1 MITLAHCRTGIAL
14 AALLATGAVY
24 ANTMTKTEF
33 NAAKGRIEATA
44 KADNA
49 ACKESSGN
57 AADVCRERASG
68 KEKVARAEL
77 DYRHT
82 GKVGDRDK
90 LAVVTADAAYA
101 TAKEGCD
108 DRAGQAKDVCIA
120 EAKATHTKALADA
133 KLNRQ
138 VGAARSD
145 AADEKRAANYKLAAE
160 KCDSLAGDAK
170 ASCVVDAKAR
180 FGKS

>member
-1 MITLAHCRTGIAL
+1 MITLTHCRTGIAL
-14 AALLATGAVY
+14 AALLATGTAF
-24 ANTMTKTEF
+24 ATTMTKTEF
-33 NAAKGRIEATA
+33 NTAKGRIEATL
-44 KADNA
+44 KADKL
-49 ACKESSGN
+49 ACKDSSGN

-82 GKVGDRDK
+82 GKAGDRSR

-101 TAKEGCD
+101 TAKERCD
-108 DRAGQAKDVCIA
+108 DQAGQAKDVCAA
-120 EAKATHTKALADA
+120 EVKATHTKALADA
-133 KLNRQ
+133 KLNHQ
-138 VGAARSD
+138 VDTARSD
-145 AADEKRAANYKLAAE
+145 AADEKRDANYKLAAE

-170 ASCVVDAKAR
+170 ASCVVEAKAR